1 MQLDQGQRRSDSDD
15 EKQEDFEGGRNQRKR
30 QKNEES
36 FKQRT
41 SMTEE
46 MTEATTNLILAVLS
60 LHTPP
65 RTTTPTAHKPH
76 AHSHEPPPHLQH
88 AQRTSMRPD
97 RTDRHIMPPERQRE
111 RLRVRALGRGER
123 EFLKFGQNKIR
134 FWSKGEGF
142 WRSKGES
149 PCDGIYLKG
158 DESSEVVEGTRAKG
172 YFGSKS
178 GGKLKNLPTVLWPSV
193 MPGLEALGN
202 ISQLIPHFT
211 VVTLRTLKIAF
222 SDHSEEKRLRRRWW
236 SMKLVTAARSCNVNK
251 QLPIQGIGNWV
262 GGFFRDDD
270 STSADDEIREVNE
283 EDEIEEILNEPLLE
297 GEYVNNSTLY
307 KGKLFNSDTDAY
319 NFYCLFAKTSG
330 GVAKQRKT
338 IAEVEKQRKRKSS
351 RCNCSAKLMI
361 SKRTFGFEEKW
372 MVTCFEN
379 SHNHAL
385 LDEKAGRDIPINDQA
400 RILLLSKAGCS
411 VSLIMRVLEAEKG
424 IETGHLP
431 FFDRDIRNFII
442 SQSSIDKENDASDV
456 LKLCKDLK
464 DNDDAFQYDF
474 TLDESNKLEHI
485 IWVSGDSIR
494 AYEAFGDVV
503 VFDTTYRINR
513 YDMPLGL
520 RVGVNNHG
528 SSIFFGCVLLRD
540 EKIPSF
546 TWALKSF
553 VRFVK
558 GKCPQTILTYQDHA
572 LKEAVS
578 TELPN
583 TKHAFCIWHIATK
596 LPTWFS
602 FLLGTKYDDF
612 KTEFYRLYNLE
623 CESDFEH
630 QWDLMVG
637 RFDLSNNTYIEALY
651 FHRQFWA
658 LAYLKEFFFAGMT
671 TTGRSESINSYI
683 KKFLDANTS
692 LVDFVNQDHNP
703 LMKMSFPIKEHA
715 ASILTPYAFELLQHE
730 IELSSKY
737 AATMID
743 NDSYLLRHHTKLDG
757 GRSNDYFSIL
767 EEYIPSRWRRESS
780 LIPQSRYIINYN
792 DNSSVEFRSL
802 VQCLEVESLKT
813 KDRVEVATKELKK
826 VIHCLKGMP
835 EVQENSIDLEHG
847 VLNVDEC
854 DVENPITSKTKG
866 RPRGSRAKGGVEA
879 AKKPRH
885 CHYPNCGGTDHDS
898 RNCPIKRKK
907 DSLLASQ
914 SSPKK

>member
-1 MQLDQGQRRSDSDD
+1 M
-15 EKQEDFEGGRNQRKR
+15 
-30 QKNEES
+30 
-36 FKQRT
+36 T
-41 SMTEE
+41 SE
-46 MTEATTNLILAVLS
+46 
-60 LHTPP
+60 
-65 RTTTPTAHKPH
+65 
-76 AHSHEPPPHLQH
+76 
-88 AQRTSMRPD
+88 
-97 RTDRHIMPPERQRE
+97 
-111 RLRVRALGRGER
+111 
-123 EFLKFGQNKIR
+123 
-134 FWSKGEGF
+134 
-142 WRSKGES
+142 
-149 PCDGIYLKG
+149 
-158 DESSEVVEGTRAKG
+158 
-172 YFGSKS
+172 
-178 GGKLKNLPTVLWPSV
+178 
-193 MPGLEALGN
+193 
-202 ISQLIPHFT
+202 
-211 VVTLRTLKIAF
+211 
-222 SDHSEEKRLRRRWW
+222 
-236 SMKLVTAARSCNVNK
+236 
-251 QLPIQGIGNWV
+251 GIGNWP

-283 EDEIEEILNEPLLE
+283 EDEIKEILNEPLLE
-297 GEYVNNSTLY
+297 GEYANNSTLY

-330 GVAKQRKT
+330 FSVRRGHSYKRNKNNIEDIYKRKFICHRGGVAKQRKT
-338 IAEVEKQRKRKSS
+338 TAEVEKQRKRKSS

-385 LDEKAGRDIPINDQA
+385 LDEKEIRFLPAYRDIPINNQA
-400 RILLLSKAGCS
+400 RILLLSKVGCS

-424 IETGHLP
+424 IEAGHLP

-485 IWVSGDSIR
+485 ISVFGDSIR

-503 VFDTTYRINR
+503 VFDTPYRINR

-520 RVGVNNHG
+520 WVGVNNHG

-558 GKCPQTILTYQDHA
+558 GKCPQTILTDQDHA

-683 KKFLDANTS
+683 KKFLDVNTS
-692 LVDFVNQDHNP
+692 LVDFVNQVGVAVNIRNQTGEEARMRQKYHNP
-703 LMKMSFPIKEHA
+703 LMKTSFPIEEHA

-737 AATMID
+737 AATVID
-743 NDSYLLRHHTKLDG
+743 NDSYLVRHHTKLDG
-757 GRSNDYFSIL
+757 GRSVTWIKEKNSIHCSCKQFEFSGILCRHAIRVLLKNDYFSIP
-767 EEYIPSRWRRESS
+767 EEYLPSRWRKESS
-780 LIPQSRYIINYN
+780 LIPQSRHIINYN

-898 RNCPIKRKK
+898 RNCLIKRKK